1 MSGGVRE
8 GDPAPLRPDEVFQ
21 ALTASMAV
29 DATSRV
35 AAQKRLQEWE
45 TDSTSGFVGS
55 LLSIVQS
62 GSEVVE
68 VREGRWVGGWVR
80 GGGCADA
87 GGALYQN
94 PRRHGLLTRAALVGN
109 CMVDRRYSITPLWV
123 PITRNRSCV

>member
-21 ALTASMAV
+21 ALTASMVV

-55 LLSIVQS
+55 LLCIVQR

-68 VREGRWVGGWVR
+68 VREGGGWVR
-80 GGGCADA
+80 RWVGV
-87 GGALYQN
+87 GAQTLVGHCT
-94 PRRHGLLTRAALVGN
+94 RTRAATV
-109 CMVDRRYSITPLWV
+109 Y
-123 PITRNRSCV
+123 